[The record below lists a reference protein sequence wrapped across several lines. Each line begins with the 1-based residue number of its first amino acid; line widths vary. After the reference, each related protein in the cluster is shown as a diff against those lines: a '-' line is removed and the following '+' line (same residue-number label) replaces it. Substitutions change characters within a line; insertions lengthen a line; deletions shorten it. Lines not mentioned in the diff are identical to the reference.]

1 MDKDHFDCELM
12 SWEYFYNLSKIVGEK
27 IINSKFIPDV
37 IIGLARGGWVF
48 ARILCDFLGIKDL
61 LSLKVEHWGITATPD
76 GEAKLKYPLSVNL
89 SNKRCLV
96 IDDITDTG
104 KSMIEA
110 IKHIE
115 SLNPIEIRTAT
126 LMHIKGS
133 KFVPYYFAKEIDWR
147 WVIFPWNFF
156 EDLCNIIP
164 KAAQFSNENLD
175 LASTKDKLKTNFKID
190 LDEEIIKEVFEE
202 YQRRKRKTLS

>member
-12 SWEYFYNLSKIVGEK
+12 SWEYFYNLSKIVGGK

-164 KAAQFSNENLD
+164 KAAQFSNENLN
-175 LASTKDKLKTNFKID
+175 LASTKEKLKTNFKID

-202 YQRRKRKTLS
+202 YQRRKSSI

>member
-12 SWEYFYNLSKIVGEK
+12 SWEYFYNLSKIVGGK

-164 KAAQFSNENLD
+164 KAAQFSNEDLN
-175 LASTKDKLKTNFKID
+175 LASTKEKLKTNFKID

-202 YQRRKRKTLS
+202 YQRRKSSI